1 MEGGR
6 LAESLPASVRACL
19 DRRKQLRECPPR
31 ELAAW
36 AVAAHAATEAALQGW
51 AHFDRQALAAA
62 PGAAGPLAGIPVGV
76 KDVIDVAGLPTRAG
90 SRSRA
95 GAAPAA
101 GDAEAVRRLRAQGA
115 LICGKTATTEFA
127 YLDPS
132 PATNPFNAAHTP
144 GGSSSGSAAVVG
156 AGVVPLALGTQTAG
170 SVCRPAAWCGTY
182 AFKPSTGRTPRPGV
196 EPFAPSFDTVGVFGL
211 DLPLVVRAALAIVG
225 DAAPSAGED
234 GEAGSGLSIAWL
246 EDAYFTDI
254 SPDCKAQVNRALAL
268 LRAAG
273 CRVRPVRTGLD
284 FEHLR
289 NVHRSVM
296 QFEAHAHHGH
306 LLDTQAGLLGANWR
320 GALQAG
326 AKVDAAQ
333 AAAALRELDAARR
346 RIEAAVGEADLVLG
360 SPVRTEAPAGIGS
373 TGDAGLIIPWT
384 YAGTPLAVL
393 PTGLTPAGLPLAV
406 MLAGRRGQDARAARD
421 ALAVSRILR
430 DGALRID
437 A

>member
-1 MEGGR
+1 MGGGR
-6 LAESLPASVRACL
+6 LAEPFSEHVRACL
-19 DRRKQLRECPPR
+19 DRRRQLRERPAG
-31 ELAAW
+31 EWAAW
-36 AVAAHAATEAALQGW
+36 ALAAHAATEADLHGW
-51 AHFDRQALAAA
+51 VGFDQQALAA
-62 PGAAGPLAGIPVGV
+62 PPPSPGPLAGIPVAV

-95 GAAPAA
+95 DAAPAA
-101 GDAEAVRRLRAQGA
+101 HDAEVVRRLREQGA
-115 LICGKTATTEFA
+115 VICGKTATTEFA

-132 PATNPFNAAHTP
+132 AATNPFNPAHTP

-170 SVCRPAAWCGTY
+170 SVCRPAAWCGAY
-182 AFKPSTGRTPRPGV
+182 AFKPSTGRTPLRGV
-196 EPFAPSFDTVGVFGL
+196 EPFAPTFDTVGVFGL
-211 DLPLVVRAALAIVG
+211 DLPLVVRAALATL
-225 DAAPSAGED
+225 
-234 GEAGSGLSIAWL
+234 GEAGPPPAGPEDNGPLSIAWL
-246 EDAYFTDI
+246 EDTYFTDI
-254 SPDCKAQVNRALAL
+254 SADCRAQVDRALAL

-273 CRVRPVRTGLD
+273 YRVRAARTGLD

-289 NVHRSVM
+289 NLHRSVM

-306 LLDTQAGLLGANWR
+306 LLDTRAELLGPQWR

-326 AKVDAAQ
+326 AAIGAAQ
-333 AAAALRELDAARR
+333 AAAARQALDAARQ
-346 RIEAAVGEADLVLG
+346 RIETAVGDADLALG

-384 YAGTPLAVL
+384 YAGVPLAVL
-393 PTGLTPAGLPLAV
+393 PTGLTAAGLPLAV
-406 MLAGRRGQDARAARD
+406 MLAGRRGQDSKAARD

-430 DGALRID
+430 DGGLAID